1 MPIPVIILCAVLLL
15 LVFLLTLRVRITVR
29 VGERTRV
36 ELRVLFLRFRL
47 YPKRKKLKAYSQR
60 KLERIRRRKAKKA
73 TKKALK
79 KQKKKAKK
87 KALAQS
93 EDKKPK
99 TLRQKIRFARG
110 LLAAILRRTHK
121 HLRLHAARLHVLVA
135 TGDAATT
142 AVAYGAVSQS
152 MSYLLALLDRITKL
166 KAAEPDVLVAPDFT
180 SEKSHVDIHLVL
192 SMRVFGA
199 LCTLFGVIFSYIGDK
214 LNPKQ
219 KKKRKHKTTTS
230 AKQAECKKGA

>member
-15 LVFLLTLRVRITVR
+15 LVFLLTLRVRIVVR
-29 VGERTRV
+29 VGKRTAV

-47 YPKRKKLKAYSQR
+47 YPKRPKLKAYSPK
-60 KLERIRRRKAKKA
+60 KLERIKRRQARKAA
-73 TKKALK
+73 KKALK

-87 KALAQS
+87 QALAQK

-110 LLAAILRRTHK
+110 LLAALTRRTRK

-142 AVAYGAVSQS
+142 AVAFGAVSQS
-152 MSYLLALLDRITKL
+152 MSYLLTLLDRITKL
-166 KAAEPDVLVAPDFT
+166 KAAEPDVCIAPDFT
-180 SEKSHVDIHLVL
+180 LEKSHIDIHLVL
-192 SMRVFGA
+192 SIRVIGL
-199 LCTLFGVIFSYIGDK
+199 LCTLFGVTFSFLKDQ
-214 LNPKQ
+214 LTPKQ
-219 KKKRKHKTTTS
+219 GKKQKHKTTTS